1 MRSRG
6 KIRDRNVKRFG
17 LLNALRQ
24 SGERRGFPR
33 ADDPRMPVVIEGRT
47 YLTRNWTISGFWID
61 DYASPVKPGYRLS
74 GALSGPAA
82 STRGEFVAEVA
93 WADERRN
100 IGLRLLELDGVR
112 IT

>member
-1 MRSRG
+1 MKRFG
-6 KIRDRNVKRFG
+6 DVKRFG

-33 ADDPRMPVVIEGRT
+33 ADDPRMPVVIDGRT
-47 YLTRNWTISGFWID
+47 YLTRNWSLSGFWID
-61 DYASPVKPGYRLS
+61 DFATPVRPGDRLS
-74 GALSGPAA
+74 GALSGRAA

-112 IT
+112 MT